1 MGELHIWME
10 YKYFD
15 LKTAKELLPWVR
27 EKLKELREAH
37 LNAERALLSGK
48 KEFIEHYSLKVDSV
62 VRDITE
68 KGIIIRDVSLGLVD
82 FPAVIND
89 RPAYL
94 CWKADEDDIRY
105 WHYVEEGFAG
115 RKRLTGSENILSY
128 Q

>member
-1 MGELHIWME
+1 ME

-15 LKTAKELLPWVR
+15 LKTAKQILPWVK
-27 EKLKELREAH
+27 EKLNELREAH
-37 LNAERALLSGK
+37 VNAERALLSGK
-48 KEFIEHYSLKVDSV
+48 KEFIELYSVKVDTV
-62 VRDITE
+62 VRELTE
-68 KGIIIRDVSLGLVD
+68 KGIIIRDVSIGLVD

-94 CWKADEDDIRY
+94 CWKMDENDIKY

-115 RKRLTGSENILSY
+115 RKRLTGKENILSY